1 MKIEEENDTSIFKKM
16 LSSFSC
22 LRISCFSSSSKLSSS
37 DDIALGGEVILQNVH
52 TFPYTELE
60 IATNGFHSSNKIGEG
75 GFGSVYK
82 GRLEDGTVVAV
93 KVLSAESRQ
102 GDKEFLSEMDSLSAI
117 SHGNLVKLYGGC
129 IDGPCRILV
138 YEYMNNGNLAQILL
152 GGKNNNNR
160 AKLNWKA
167 RRKISLGISEGLA
180 YIHEEI
186 KPRIV
191 HRDIKATNI
200 LLDHNFEFCNSLFL
214 YVKTYRGY
222 LAPEYAISG
231 HLTRKSDV
239 YSFGVLLLEIVSGR
253 TTLDFDLQLGEHY
266 LVEKAWEMFK
276 NDKLVELVD
285 PMLNLLEEEEEE
297 EAVRFLKVALLCV
310 QEKCGL
316 RPNMSKAIKM
326 MRGEISM
333 SHIEID
339 EPGLISNFMNVRII
353 AQKQQSS
360 SSITATSSPQLSP
373 LYKV

>member
-152 GGKNNNNR
+152 
-160 AKLNWKA
+160 
-167 RRKISLGISEGLA
+167 
-180 YIHEEI
+180 
-186 KPRIV
+186 
-191 HRDIKATNI
+191 
-200 LLDHNFEFCNSLFL
+200 
-214 YVKTYRGY
+214 
-222 LAPEYAISG
+222 EYAISG